1 MPLEDIPQFL
11 RLTPEQRK
19 KAWDDHRVEQKPL
32 PPEVVPAAKRI
43 TVPPGAKDA
52 DTDT

>member
-19 KAWDDHRVEQKPL
+19 KAWDDHRLQTKPL
-32 PPEVVPAAKRI
+32 PPEVVPAFKRI
-43 TVPPGAKDA
+43 TTPPDGVEDDA
-52 DTDT
+52 

>member
-1 MPLEDIPQFL
+1 MPLDIPQFL

-19 KAWDDHRVEQKPL
+19 KAWDDHRLEAKPL

-43 TVPPGAKDA
+43 SLGAKDDRDA
-52 DTDT
+52 